1 MKRNWKACFVDL
13 FFLTL
18 VALVGEWMNHK
29 AMTEF
34 YSGYYF
40 SITMVIG
47 FIAIYRWGTIGTV
60 IPVLIGVFSVLFMEG
75 ASLQTLLIY
84 TIGNLGMLAAA
95 IYLNYANQ
103 KGFKHSPLVYV
114 LSGYSAVV
122 LMKSFVFAIL
132 GGDFISGL
140 LLIASNETLNVIA
153 TLIFVTL
160 LMKRKNSIMV
170 QIDEK

>member
-1 MKRNWKACFVDL
+1 MKRHWKVCILDL

-18 VALVGEWMNHK
+18 VAFFGEWLNHK
-29 AMTEF
+29 AMIAF

-47 FIAIYRWGTIGTV
+47 FIAIYRWGVWGTV
-60 IPVLIGVFSVLFMEG
+60 TPVLIGIFSVLFMED
-75 ASLQTLLIY
+75 ATFQTLLIY
-84 TIGNLGMLAAA
+84 VVGNMGMVMAVV
-95 IYLNYANQ
+95 YLNVANQ
-103 KGFKHSPLVYV
+103 KGYTHSPLIYV
-114 LSGYSAVV
+114 LSGYLAVILV
-122 LMKSFVFAIL
+122 KSMVFAIL